1 MCLAHQQPRSYQ
13 ELAQARLPSYTP
25 YHYFVFELTSQC
37 CLQIRVLLCSTK
49 AASLG
54 LNLTMATRVILLDSW
69 WNGAT
74 EDQAIDRCHRLG
86 QTREVHVVKIA
97 MKLSKSEDTVE
108 QRIINMQVC
117 GSSLITVQSST
128 LVAIRIF
135 AFVGPSTDSLL
146 PKMRPF

>member
-1 MCLAHQQPRSYQ
+1 M
-13 ELAQARLPSYTP
+13 
-25 YHYFVFELTSQC
+25 
-37 CLQIRVLLCSTK
+37 QIHVLLCSTK

-54 LNLTMATRVILLDSW
+54 LNLTMASRVILLDSW

-97 MKLSKSEDTVE
+97 MKLSESEDTVE

-117 GSSLITVQSST
+117 GSSLITIQSSI
-128 LVAIRIF
+128 LVAIR
-135 AFVGPSTDSLL
+135 L
-146 PKMRPF
+146 PCLCRPQHRQLAARSASISSHKLVQLQFEGMEDDPTQQEKMG